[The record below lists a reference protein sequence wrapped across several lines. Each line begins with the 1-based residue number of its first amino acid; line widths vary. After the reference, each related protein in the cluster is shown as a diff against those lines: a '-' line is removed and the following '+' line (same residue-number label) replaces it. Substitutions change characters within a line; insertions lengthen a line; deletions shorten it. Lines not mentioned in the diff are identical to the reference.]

1 MIRTPVGP
9 AHRPRGSEI
18 LTPMPFSPGDH
29 VLVQS
34 LGKGTVREVRRGR
47 CVVEIK
53 GRSLL
58 IDERQLSAPD
68 TVRVK
73 SPRRIAEPPAD
84 PESPRTHGSGTLDL
98 HGLTTV
104 DAEGALAAFL
114 NDAMLAGVAEVRV
127 IHGRSGGR
135 LKAMVEAR
143 LRSLPSVRAF
153 RLDPRNP
160 GVTIVTL

>member
-1 MIRTPVGP
+1 M
-9 AHRPRGSEI
+9 A
-18 LTPMPFSPGDH
+18 FAPGDH

-47 CVVEIK
+47 YLVEIK

-58 IDERQLSAPD
+58 IDERQLSVVD

-73 SPRRIAEPPAD
+73 SSKTTAEKPAD
-84 PESPRTHGSGTLDL
+84 PEAPPSHTPDTLDL
-98 HGLTTV
+98 HGMTTAE
-104 DAEGALAAFL
+104 AEGALAAFL
-114 NDAMLAGVAEVRV
+114 NDAMLSGLAEVRV

-135 LKAMVEAR
+135 LKAVVHAR
-143 LRSLPSVRAF
+143 LRLLPSVRAF

-160 GVTIVTL
+160 GVTIVSL